1 MVRRYPIWV
10 SRNHH
15 DVRMTPDEMTELI
28 AAYRSGSE
36 QVRQL
41 VAGCSD
47 SELDR
52 RHPEGWSARM
62 VIHHLADSETNSYVR
77 LRRLLA
83 EPLGTTIQ
91 GYDEA
96 LWASSPVLGYSCVPI
111 THSLAVFLSVRAATS
126 DLLDRIS
133 VEDLDR
139 YGVHTESGPYK
150 VSDWLAIYAAHA
162 TEHAEQIRRALNGE
176 Q

>member
-1 MVRRYPIWV
+1 
-10 SRNHH
+10 
-15 DVRMTPDEMTELI
+15 MTPAEMNELI
-28 AAYRSGSE
+28 AAYKSGAE

-91 GYDEA
+91 GYDED
-96 LWASSPVLGYSCVPI
+96 LWARSETLGYASAPI
-111 THSLAVFLSVRAATS
+111 ANSLAVFLSARAATA
-126 DLLDRIS
+126 DLLDRLKY
-133 VEDLDR
+133 EDLER
-139 YGVHTESGPYK
+139 FGVHTESGPYK
-150 VSDWLAIYAAHA
+150 VSDWLRIYAAHA
-162 TEHAEQIRRALNGE
+162 TDHADQIRKALNGE
-176 Q
+176 N